1 MSIRRYIF
9 GLLTGLVLFIAAI
22 LSMQSARMFLTSF
35 DMAAEGIMREI
46 GEQFPNDGLTEQT
59 VLGYHATTQ
68 WSKVP
73 EPVRAH
79 FPTRPQQIGKVHV
92 KFIDWMFISP
102 PNHIYSVMVV
112 NRGSEHIYVSRTSE
126 NIHQKIAQHSP
137 KDGWMLDPMV
147 EILLLG
153 VAGLIIFIVVLLT
166 IFKKIALPMESLQR
180 WAKRLTIE
188 ELDKP
193 TPNFRFREL
202 NTLASL
208 IHNNLASVA
217 DSIKREQ
224 DFLGY
229 ASHEL
234 RTPIAVIRSNA
245 ALLEKINP
253 TPSEKERA
261 VRDRMSR
268 ASLTMKSMTETLL
281 WLSREGD
288 VEIPLESISLGET
301 ISTITQELEYLLAGK
316 GVTVE
321 LAIEDLQLMLPL
333 TPTKIVLNNLI
344 RNAFQ
349 HTQQGMVIIEQ
360 QAHQIVVTNID
371 ESGDEDPLN
380 DTELGFGLGM
390 MLVEKV
396 TTQFGWGYTIEN
408 QKNYYRVTIN
418 LVDQPSAS
426 LS

>member
-1 MSIRRYIF
+1 
-9 GLLTGLVLFIAAI
+9 
-22 LSMQSARMFLTSF
+22 
-35 DMAAEGIMREI
+35 
-46 GEQFPNDGLTEQT
+46 
-59 VLGYHATTQ
+59 
-68 WSKVP
+68 
-73 EPVRAH
+73 
-79 FPTRPQQIGKVHV
+79 
-92 KFIDWMFISP
+92 
-102 PNHIYSVMVV
+102 
-112 NRGSEHIYVSRTSE
+112 
-126 NIHQKIAQHSP
+126 
-137 KDGWMLDPMV
+137 V

-229 ASHEL
+229 AGHEL